1 MTPSFPTR
9 RSSDLEACSYSI
21 SCVVPATAG
30 RRQLQ
35 AVSLRHHLDGMADPF
50 GNLAGAGKLHDLLE
64 VRSGERTFDDYII
77 RVVLRHRARGGTDYF
92 YLNVEILCEYA
103 PFDIMSGQE
112 IRK

>member
-50 GNLAGAGKLHDLLE
+50 GNLAGAGRLHDLLE
-64 VRSGERTFDDYII
+64 LRSGERT
-77 RVVLRHRARGGTDYF
+77 RSEEHTSELQSLMR
-92 YLNVEILCEYA
+92 NSYA
-103 PFDIMSGQE
+103 VFCLKKKKTQIQ
-112 IRK
+112 